1 MNAAGFKDTL
11 IRALTPGS
19 DVSAPHRTVGGVTTN
34 RGFAI
39 EVWMAR
45 ETATYIHTRVGRVPV
60 TPAVTSVSSVGT
72 RVEVRLSFTGPGL
85 AESLTVYFTQS
96 GTNMVLIINRAG
108 RTGPEQVWRA
118 VGRESRQGDRWSIS
132 TLESA

>member
-19 DVSAPHRTVGGVTTN
+19 DVAHPIVRRRGHHN

-45 ETATYIHTRVGRVPV
+45 ETATSTSTRVGRVPV
-60 TPAVTSVSSVGT
+60 TPRVTMFSRGVGT

-85 AESLTVYFTQS
+85 AES
-96 GTNMVLIINRAG
+96 
-108 RTGPEQVWRA
+108 
-118 VGRESRQGDRWSIS
+118 
-132 TLESA
+132 